1 MACGA
6 ATIMS
11 DVSAAREIIDNDLNG
26 ILINPL
32 NTEESAH
39 RILNLL
45 KDPDLLKKI
54 GDAAT
59 LKVRKKFAGS
69 QLMVENMACYLETAG

>member
-1 MACGA
+1 
-6 ATIMS
+6 
-11 DVSAAREIIDNDLNG
+11 
-26 ILINPL
+26 LINPL

-59 LKVRKKFAGS
+59 LKVGKKFAGS